1 MTKILVVEDEAPLRE
16 SIIDT
21 LMFEGYHVVEAE
33 NGMQGWEKAQAEN
46 PDLIVCDIA
55 MPELNGYELLLKLRE
70 DPATASLPFIFLT
83 ARVDRPFMRHGMELG
98 ADDYLTKP
106 FTHADLLAA
115 IRARLDRHLKLKEAS
130 SRDLEQIKT
139 EFVRHIT
146 HELRTPLV
154 SITAVQ
160 DIVEQ
165 QLGFLSPTELQDL
178 LRIQRS
184 GSQRLHHLVE
194 QTVLLTEIKVG
205 ALTAQ
210 SIADSG
216 LPTAIWDILT
226 TSVNL
231 GRKFAYRNRELP
243 VYIDDREGN
252 ATVRCRLN
260 PLRHAFAEIISNAI
274 AFSPEDGQVNATQWV
289 EDGSIFV
296 TVKDCGSGIPVE
308 ALEQVFKEFEQLDR
322 RRQEQQGLGLGLP
335 LARKVIEIHGG
346 ELKIDSGE
354 SGTTITVRLPEWK
367 EPGQK

>member
-1 MTKILVVEDEAPLRE
+1 MVKILVVEDEAPLRE

-21 LMFEGYHVVEAE
+21 LAFEGYNVVEAE
-33 NGMQGWEKAQAEN
+33 NGKQGWEKAQAEN

-70 DPATASLPFIFLT
+70 DPATATLPFIFLT

-130 SRDLEQIKT
+130 SQELEQVKT

-165 QLGFLSPTELQDL
+165 QLGFLSPAELQDL

-194 QTVLLTEIKVG
+194 QTVLLTEMKVG
-205 ALTAQ
+205 ALTPEA
-210 SIADSG
+210 ITESG
-216 LPTAIWDILT
+216 INTAIWDILT

-243 VYIDDREGN
+243 VYIDDKDGN

-260 PLRHAFAEIISNAI
+260 ALRHTFAEIISNAI
-274 AFSPEDGQVNATQWV
+274 AFSPEDSQVDVVQWV
-289 EDGSIFV
+289 ENGNIFV
-296 TVKDCGSGIPVE
+296 TVKDHGPGIPVE
-308 ALEQVFKEFEQLDR
+308 AIEKVFKEFEQVDR
-322 RRQEQQGLGLGLP
+322 QRQEQQGLGLGLP
-335 LARKVIEIHGG
+335 LARKVIETHGG
-346 ELKIDSGE
+346 ELKIDS
-354 SGTTITVRLPEWK
+354 STTGTTITVRLPQSK
-367 EPGQK
+367 AVQK